1 MTEKLDIKREGNK
14 IFAPLKDKFLIETPE
29 ETVRQ
34 NYILKLVNNYGYSLD
49 QMEQEKEVA
58 NSQRGQGRAS
68 ADIVVWKNSE
78 DRKNGKKAFL
88 VVECKAEN
96 ITVRKEDY
104 FQGFNYASWAGAS
117 FFVTTNEKETKF
129 FNVDKDYLPQKLQ
142 EITEIPKAKDVD
154 DEKKIDKLLKSL
166 KTFERDEFA
175 KLLFACHNIIRNN
188 DKFSP
193 EMAFDEISKILF
205 MKIKYERNP
214 DEDAI
219 FSLEQ
224 FKKGENNHEKNIR
237 PSLKGTPKDLPYM
250 QFLFDRTKDEFK
262 DDELF
267 EPSEQIKI
275 RQVSFESIVEKLEIY
290 NLSDT
295 SDDVKGIAFEQFL
308 GKTFRGE
315 LGQFFTPRTIVDYIV
330 EILDPQEGEYI
341 CDPTAGSGGFLIKA
355 FEYIRSKIE
364 NDIQI
369 SKDKIKEKYFDETF
383 EKATEKEQ
391 NKITEKV
398 NKLFQQLNEELRPS
412 NDKGRL
418 HKLSFKSIY
427 GIDANPRMARTA
439 KMNMI
444 MHGDGHGG
452 VHHNDGLLN
461 INGIFDGR
469 FDVILTNP
477 PFGSR
482 VSDELRVTENDI
494 PSKEKINK
502 FIHQYG
508 PEYEANV
515 VNPLREW
522 VEYSYGNE
530 KEKGKKIIDLF
541 DVGKWSGLTE
551 VLFMER
557 CLRLLRPGGRMGIVL
572 PEGVLN
578 NAKQM
583 VTVRE
588 YFEGKAKLINIT
600 SIPQD
605 VFIASGATV
614 KPSLLFLK
622 KFTEEEVTEY
632 EAIKEEVTKEINEKY
647 QPEIDA
653 ANKTVS
659 DIEELIKT
667 LSEAQKELKKQL
679 KSKDADKTKLKE
691 DINDNAQKLSENKE
705 NLKTSKAVLKA
716 TLKEIEQ
723 KKSDE
728 IKQGI
733 KDKFNY
739 QIPIA
744 EVEFAG
750 IDSKGASCEN
760 QLKPLAIEYT
770 KYRIENNLWET
781 KNNAV
786 TYEVENENFMR
797 VNLVG
802 EKEVFYSKKLKG

>member
-1 MTEKLDIKREGNK
+1 MTEKIEIKREGNK
-14 IFAPLKDKFLIETPE
+14 IFAPLKNKFLIETPE

-34 NYILKLVNNYGYSLD
+34 NYIEKLVNHYGYSLD
-49 QMEQEKEVA
+49 QMAQEKEVA

-68 ADIVVWKNSE
+68 ADIVIWKSAE
-78 DRKNGKKAFL
+78 EKRKGKNAFI

-104 FQGFNYASWAGAS
+104 FQGFNYATWAGAS

-142 EITEIPKAKDVD
+142 EITDIPKAKDVNN
-154 DEKKIDKLLKSL
+154 EKKIDKLLKSL

-224 FKKGENNHEKNIR
+224 FKKNEKNYEKNIR

-262 DDELF
+262 EDELF
-267 EPSEQIKI
+267 EPNEQIKI
-275 RQVSFESIVEKLEIY
+275 RQVSFEAIVEKLQIY

-295 SDDVKGIAFEQFL
+295 SDDVKGIAFEKFL

-315 LGQFFTPRTIVDYIV
+315 LGQFFTPRTIVNYIV
-330 EILDPQEGEYI
+330 DILDPQEGETI

-355 FEYIRSKIE
+355 FEHIRSKIE
-364 NDIQI
+364 ADIQK
-369 SKDKIKEKYFDETF
+369 SKEKIKEKYFDENF
-383 EKATEKEQ
+383 EKASEEEK
-391 NKITEKV
+391 NRITEKV
-398 NKLFQQLNEELRPS
+398 NKLFHQLNEELRPS
-412 NDKGRL
+412 NEKGRL
-418 HKLSFKSIY
+418 HKLSYYSIY
-427 GIDANPRMARTA
+427 GTDANPRMARTA

-461 INGIFDGR
+461 INGIFENR

-482 VSDELRVTENDI
+482 VSENLLITEND
-494 PSKEKINK
+494 KYTDK
-502 FIHQYG
+502 
-508 PEYEANV
+508 
-515 VNPLREW
+515 
-522 VEYSYGNE
+522 
-530 KEKGKKIIDLF
+530 KKIKKYIERYTDDYIEALKQVNDNIGKPILDLY
-541 DVGKWSGLTE
+541 DLGKVSGLTE

-557 CLRLLRPGGRMGIVL
+557 CLRLLRPGGRIGIVL

-583 VTVRE
+583 VKVRE
-588 YFEGKAKLINIT
+588 YFEGRAKLINIT

-614 KPSLLFLK
+614 KPSLVFLK
-622 KFTEEEVTEY
+622 KFTKEETAEYQRIKKEVTE
-632 EAIKEEVTKEINEKY
+632 EINKKY
-647 QPEIDA
+647 QPEIDD
-653 ANKTVS
+653 ANKVVDNLSQTVK
-659 DIEELIKT
+659 DKTDTIK
-667 LSEAQKELKKQL
+667 KLKKDL
-679 KSKDADKTKLKE
+679 KRKDTNKEQIQKQIDVENIKLSKLK
-691 DINDNAQKLSENKE
+691 DD
-705 NLKTSKAVLKA
+705 LKIAKKDLKA
-716 TLKEIEQ
+716 KLKEIEQ
-723 KKSDE
+723 KKADE

-739 QIPIA
+739 EIPIA
-744 EVEFAG
+744 EVEYAG

-760 QLKPLAIEYT
+760 QLIPLAKEYT
-770 KYRIENNLWET
+770 EYRIKHKLWET
-781 KNNAV
+781 KNNKV
-786 TYEVENENFMR
+786 TYEVQNDDFVR
-797 VNLVG
+797 VNMVG
-802 EKEVFYSKKLKG
+802 EKEVFYSKELKG

>member
-1 MTEKLDIKREGNK
+1 MAEKLDIKREGNK

-34 NYILKLVNNYGYSLD
+34 NYILKLVNHYGYSLE

-68 ADIVVWKNSE
+68 ADIVVWKNAE
-78 DRKNGKKAFL
+78 DKIKGKKAFL

-142 EITEIPKAKDVD
+142 EITEIPKAIDVNN
-154 DEKKIDKLLKSL
+154 EKKIDKLLKTL

-175 KLLFACHNIIRNN
+175 KMLTSCHNIIRNN

-224 FKKGENNHEKNIR
+224 FKKGEKNHEKNIR

-295 SDDVKGIAFEQFL
+295 SDDVKGIAFEKFL

-330 EILDPQEGEYI
+330 DILDPQEGEYI

-355 FEYIRSKIE
+355 FEHIRSKIE
-364 NDIQI
+364 SDIQN
-369 SKDKIKEKYFDETF
+369 SKEMIKEKYFDESF
-383 EKATEKEQ
+383 ENASEEEQ

-412 NDKGRL
+412 NKQGRL
-418 HKLSFKSIY
+418 HQLSYYSIY
-427 GIDANPRMARTA
+427 GTDANPRMARTA

-461 INGIFDGR
+461 INGIFENR
-469 FDVILTNP
+469 FDIILTNP
-477 PFGSR
+477 PFGAR
-482 VSDELRVTENDI
+482 VADNLLITENDKYTDQVKI
-494 PSKEKINK
+494 EKYTER
-502 FIHQYG
+502 YG
-508 PEYEANV
+508 DEYIEALKQ
-515 VNPLREW
+515 VND
-522 VEYSYGNE
+522 NI
-530 KEKGKKIIDLF
+530 GKPILELYDL
-541 DVGKWSGLTE
+541 GKVSGLTE

-622 KFTEEEVTEY
+622 KFTLVEVTEY
-632 EAIKEEVTKEINEKY
+632 KKIKEEVTKEINEKY

-653 ANKTVS
+653 ANKIVS
-659 DIEELIKT
+659 DIEELIKN
-667 LSEAQKELKKQL
+667 LIEKQKELNLLL

-691 DINDNAQKLSENKE
+691 QIDENSLILIEKKE
-705 NLKTSKAVLKA
+705 SLKTAKTELKV

-723 KKSDE
+723 KKIDE

-760 QLKPLAIEYT
+760 QLKPLSEEYT
-770 KYRIENNLWET
+770 KYRIDNNLWET
-781 KNNAV
+781 KSKEV
-786 TYEVENENFMR
+786 TYEVDNENFMR
-797 VNLVG
+797 VNLIG
-802 EKEVFYSKKLKG
+802 EKEVFYSKKLKV